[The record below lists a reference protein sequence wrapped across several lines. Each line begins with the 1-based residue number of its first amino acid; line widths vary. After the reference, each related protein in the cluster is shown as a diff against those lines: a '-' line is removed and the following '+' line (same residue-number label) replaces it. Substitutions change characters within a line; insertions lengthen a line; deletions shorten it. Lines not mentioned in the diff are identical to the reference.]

1 MRNTKICMD
10 HNLAHIHLGILFL
23 RNTLYFWLS
32 LAGTASGLG
41 STVRPESFPMHT
53 FGRYL
58 FQTLL
63 PYNEDLAYKVGLRAM
78 R

>member
-1 MRNTKICMD
+1 MMRLVGHALHFDVFPLT
-10 HNLAHIHLGILFL
+10 
-23 RNTLYFWLS
+23 
-32 LAGTASGLG
+32 GTASGLG
-41 STVRPESFPMHT
+41 SQVRPESFPMHT